1 MAQANRTHSI
11 PGLTL
16 ALFIALAVMIPAR
29 GQGSPSP
36 GPSPSAN
43 APDSSDPLAGLTPE
57 NRELFEAL
65 RNAARLNDDATTLAE
80 GKRLL
85 PALTPGT
92 PLCDFVTELTA
103 GSAVETGDTAYALSL
118 LKPFTAAHPD
128 EWRAASLLA
137 RAYAETGDKT
147 QRDRQIAYVI
157 ALHKSSPDPSFTK
170 MHIFPIQK
178 VALHSG
184 YAVFLY
190 PFQPLPPDN
199 VYLLALIYTPEGKL
213 DYRIELESEDGDQAF
228 FKPEHPGDRRFSIDS
243 IRQGANGESQ
253 ALHGF
258 VDGSFDYDRMRDQM
272 VKAANGEKLPA
283 K

>member
-1 MAQANRTHSI
+1 MMKAKQLFGQAILILALAAVPFLRAQQPQAPAGSAAVQANT
-11 PGLTL
+11 
-16 ALFIALAVMIPAR
+16 
-29 GQGSPSP
+29 
-36 GPSPSAN
+36 
-43 APDSSDPLAGLTPE
+43 DPLAGLTPE

-65 RNAARLNDDATTLAE
+65 RNAAQLNDDATVLAE
-80 GKRLL
+80 GKKLL

-92 PLCDFVTELTA
+92 PLHDFVTELTA
-103 GSAVETGDTAYALSL
+103 GSAVETGDTTYALSL

-128 EWRAASLLA
+128 DWHSASLLA
-137 RAYAETGDKT
+137 RAYAETGDKA
-147 QRDRQIAYVI
+147 QRDEQIAHVL
-157 ALHKSSPDPSFTK
+157 ALHKSSSDPAFTK
-170 MHIFPIQK
+170 LHIFPIQK

-190 PFQPLPPDN
+190 PFAPLAPDN
-199 VYLLALIYTPEGKL
+199 VYLLALIYTPEGKM

-243 IRQGANGESQ
+243 IRQTANGESQ

-258 VDGSFDYDRMRDQM
+258 VDGAFDYDRMRDLM
-272 VKAANGEKLPA
+272 VRTANGEKLSA